1 MRRSILS
8 TVWMNC
14 QAFAVLLVCVT
25 GAFAQQSSGT
35 LRGRVTDEFGG
46 LIVGATVTVADQN
59 GVEKSATTDA
69 EGNYSFTSLPPGRY
83 TLHATAPGFAPFEN
97 TDVEVTAGRTV
108 PLNITLNVAIE
119 QAEVTITAEAP
130 ISTEPE
136 NNAGALVLRG
146 DALNA
151 LPDDPDDLADALQAL
166 AGPSAG
172 LSGGSTYIDGFSGG
186 RLPPKES
193 IREIRINRNPF
204 SAEYDRLGYGRIE
217 IFTKPGTDKMRGEI
231 SFNFGDVRLNSR
243 NPFAPVRAP
252 YQLRRYGGN
261 LSGPLSTKR
270 ASFFIDV
277 ERREVDDNSTIRAIV
292 LDPSFNIV
300 PLSQVVQSPSRRTT
314 FSPRLDYQLNQN
326 NTFVARYTYARST
339 SENAGV
345 GDFNLLSRAYDTA
358 SDEHTLQLTET
369 ALINQKI
376 INETRFQY
384 IRRQSDQV
392 SQNSAVII
400 RVSEAFTGGGS
411 QVGFSSNRDDRYELQ
426 NFTSWST
433 GSHSLKAGIRIRGV
447 SIDDVSPQNF
457 SGTFTFSGG
466 RVPQL
471 DANNQIVNDPATGL
485 PLLVQITSIERYRR
499 TLLLKDRGFSA
510 AEIRLRGGGATQF
523 SITGGNPEA
532 RVSQVDYSPFVQDDW
547 RLRPNFTLSL
557 GLRYE
562 GQTNIHDRTNFAPR
576 VAFAWSPGTPAQG
589 RQQKMVIRGG
599 FGFFYDRIQE
609 NLTLQ
614 TIRFNGVNRQQFV
627 VSVNQPNG
635 PAILDRFPN
644 APSVAELTAFN
655 VPQTIRRTDPSL
667 RAPYTMETAFSVE
680 RQLPHN
686 VTLSVSYI
694 GARSLHVLRSR
705 NINAP
710 FPTSGVRPFGNVGNI
725 FEYESSGRFNQNQL
739 IVNFNNRLSPKF
751 SLFGNYVLNYA
762 NGDTDGVNTFPA
774 NQYDLRGEYGRSSID
789 VRHRFSLGGS
799 MSGLPWKI
807 RLNPFIIANSGR
819 PFNITTGRDTNG
831 DTLFTERPALA
842 TDPSKPGVITT
853 RFGTFDQNPTADQLI
868 IPRNFGTGPGFFTI
882 NLRISRAF
890 GFGPEIVATPRGGG
904 AGGARGGAGRGGG
917 GGGRGGG
924 GRGGGGRG
932 GGGGAGGGGGEGSD
946 GPARRYNLT
955 LSANVQNLLN
965 HTNLGTPIG
974 NLSSPLFGQSNTTSG
989 GFGAGGINQSAGNR
1003 RIELQARFTF

>member
-1 MRRSILS
+1 MRRSSLLS
-8 TVWMNC
+8 GWNLKC
-14 QAFAVLLVCVT
+14 QAFAVLLVCVSM
-25 GAFAQQSSGT
+25 AVAQQSSAT

-69 EGNYSFTSLPPGRY
+69 EGNYSFPSLPPGRY

-97 TDVEVTAGRTV
+97 TEVEVTAGRTV

-146 DALNA
+146 EALNA

-172 LSGGSTYIDGFSGG
+172 LNGGSTYIDGFSGG

-217 IFTKPGTDKMRGEI
+217 IFTKPGTDKMRGEV
-231 SFNFGDVRLNSR
+231 SFNFGDRVLNSR

-252 YQLRRYGGN
+252 YQSRRYGGN
-261 LSGPLSTKR
+261 LSGPLSAKR

-300 PLSQVVQSPSRRTT
+300 PLSQVVLSPSHRTT
-314 FSPRLDYQLNQN
+314 FSPRLDYQLNQS
-326 NTFVARYTYARST
+326 NTFVARYTYTRST

-345 GDFNLLSRAYDTA
+345 GDFNLLSRAYDT
-358 SDEHTLQLTET
+358 SNQEHTLQLTET

-384 IRRQSDQV
+384 IRRQTDQV
-392 SQNSAVII
+392 GQNSSVIT

-411 QVGFSSNRDDRYELQ
+411 QVGISSNREDRYELQ
-426 NFTSWST
+426 NFTSWSA
-433 GSHSLKAGIRIRGV
+433 GSHALKAGIRIRGV
-447 SIDDVSPQNF
+447 RIDDVSPQNF

-466 RVPQL
+466 QAPQL
-471 DANNQIVNDPATGL
+471 DANNQIVINPATGL
-485 PLLVQITSIERYRR
+485 PLIVQITSIERYRR
-499 TLLLKDRGFSA
+499 TLLLSDRGFSA
-510 AEIRLRGGGATQF
+510 AETRLRGGGATQF
-523 SITGGNPEA
+523 SIAGGNPEA
-532 RVSQVDYSPFVQDDW
+532 KVSQTDYSPFIQDDW

-599 FGFFYDRIQE
+599 FGFFYDRFQE

-614 TIRFNGVNRQQFV
+614 TNRFNGVNRQQFV

-635 PAILDRFPN
+635 AAILDRFPN

-667 RAPYTMETAFSVE
+667 RAPYTMETSFSVE

-686 VTLSVSYI
+686 VTLSINYI
-694 GARSLHVLRSR
+694 GARTLHVLRSR

-710 FPTSGVRPFGNVGNI
+710 LPSSVVRPFGNVGNI

-762 NGDTDGVNTFPA
+762 HGDTDGVNTFPA

-789 VRHRFSLGGS
+789 VRHRFTLGGS
-799 MSGLPWKI
+799 ISGLPWKI
-807 RLNPFIIANSGR
+807 RLNPLIIANSGR
-819 PFNITTGRDTNG
+819 PFNITTGRDSNG
-831 DTLFTERPALA
+831 DTLFTERPAFA

-868 IPRNFGTGPGFFTI
+868 IPRNFATGPGFFTVT
-882 NLRISRAF
+882 LRISRTF

-904 AGGARGGAGRGGG
+904 GGGARGGAGRGGG

-924 GRGGGGRG
+924 RGG
-932 GGGGAGGGGGEGSD
+932 
-946 GPARRYNLT
+946 RR
-955 LSANVQNLLN
+955 
-965 HTNLGTPIG
+965 
-974 NLSSPLFGQSNTTSG
+974 
-989 GFGAGGINQSAGNR
+989 
-1003 RIELQARFTF
+1003 

>member
-1 MRRSILS
+1 LTAKCNLI
-8 TVWMNC
+8 
-14 QAFAVLLVCVT
+14 AVLLLCVSFA
-25 GAFAQQSSGT
+25 GAQQSSGT
-35 LRGRVTDEFGG
+35 LRGKVADEFGG
-46 LIVGATVTVADQN
+46 LIVGATITVADQH
-59 GVEKSATTDA
+59 GVEKTATTDA
-69 EGNYSFTSLPPGRY
+69 EGNYSFPSLPPGRY
-83 TLHATAPGFAPFEN
+83 AFHATAPGFATFEN
-97 TDVEVTAGRTV
+97 PAVEVNAGRTV
-108 PLNITLNVAIE
+108 PLNVTLNVSIE
-119 QAEVTITAEAP
+119 QTEVTVTAEAP
-130 ISTEPE
+130 INTEPE

-146 DALNA
+146 EALDA

-172 LSGGSTYIDGFSGG
+172 LNGGSTYIDGFSSG

-217 IFTKPGTDKMRGEI
+217 IFTKPGTDKMRGEV

-243 NPFAPVRAP
+243 NPFAPIRAP

-261 LSGPLSTKR
+261 LSGPISRKK

-277 ERREVDDNSTIRAIV
+277 ERREVSDNSTIRAII
-292 LDPSFNIV
+292 LDPAFNIV
-300 PLSQVVQSPSRRTT
+300 TFSQVVQSPSRRTT
-314 FSPRLDYQLNQN
+314 FSPRLDYQLNEN
-326 NTFVARYTYARST
+326 NTFVARYTYTRST
-339 SENAGV
+339 NQNAGV
-345 GDFNLLSRAYDTA
+345 GDFNLLSRAYE
-358 SDEHTLQLTET
+358 SSNREHTLQLTET

-384 IRRQSDQV
+384 IRRSSSQE
-392 SQNSAVII
+392 SQNASVIT

-411 QVGFSSNRDDRYELQ
+411 QVGLSANRDVRFELQ
-426 NFTSWST
+426 NFTSWAA
-433 GSHSLKAGIRIRGV
+433 GSHSLKAGLRIRSI

-471 DANNQIVNDPATGL
+471 DANNQIVSDPATGL
-485 PLLVQITSIERYRR
+485 PLMVQVTSIERYRR
-499 TLLLKDRGFSA
+499 TLLLRSLGYSA

-532 RVSQVDYSPFVQDDW
+532 SVSQIDYSPFVQDDW

-562 GQTNIHDRTNFAPR
+562 GQTNIHDLSNFAPR
-576 VAFAWSPGTPAQG
+576 AAFAWSPGTPAQG
-589 RQQKMVIRGG
+589 RQQQMVIRGG
-599 FGFFYDRIQE
+599 FGFFYDRVGE

-614 TIRFNGVNRQQFV
+614 AHRFNGSNRQQFV
-627 VSVNQPNG
+627 VSASQANG
-635 PAILDRFPN
+635 AAFLDLFPV
-644 APSVAELTAFN
+644 APTVTELTAFN
-655 VPQTIRRTDPSL
+655 VPQTVRRVAPNL
-667 RAPYTMETAFSVE
+667 RAPYTMETALSVE

-686 VTLSVSYI
+686 VTVSVSYI
-694 GARSLHVLRSR
+694 GSRTLHVLRSR

-710 FPTSGVRPFGNVGNI
+710 LPGSLIRPLGNVGNI
-725 FEYESSGRFNQNQL
+725 FQYESSGRFNQNQL
-739 IVNFNNRLSPKF
+739 IVNFNNRLSPRL

-774 NQYDLRGEYGRSSID
+774 NQYDMTGEYGRSSID
-789 VRHRFSLGGS
+789 VRHRLSLGGS
-799 MSGLPWKI
+799 ITVPGNI

-819 PFNITTGRDTNG
+819 PFNITTGRDSNG

-842 TDPSKPGVITT
+842 TDLAKSGVITT
-853 RFGTFDQNPTADQLI
+853 RFGAFDQNPTADQVI
-868 IPRNFGTGPGFFTI
+868 IPRNFGTGPGFYSV

-890 GFGPEIVATPRGGG
+890 GFGPEIVATPRGGA
-904 AGGARGGAGRGGG
+904 AGRGGAGRGGARGGG

-924 GRGGGGRG
+924 RGGGG
-932 GGGGAGGGGGEGSD
+932 GGGGGEGSS
-946 GPARRYNLT
+946 GTSRRYNLN
-955 LSANVQNLLN
+955 LSVNAQNLLN

-989 GFGAGGINQSAGNR
+989 GFGGGGINQSAGNR

>member
-1 MRRSILS
+1 MWGIKLQ
-8 TVWMNC
+8 TT
-14 QAFAVLLVCVT
+14 FAVLLACVSM
-25 GAFAQQSSGT
+25 AFAQQSSGT
-35 LRGRVTDEFGG
+35 LRGKVADEFGG
-46 LIVGATVTVADQN
+46 LIVGSTVTVADQN
-59 GVEKSATTDA
+59 GVEKSTTTDA
-69 EGNYSFTSLPPGRY
+69 DGNYSFPSLPPGRY
-83 TLHATAPGFAPFEN
+83 TLHASAPGFAPFEN
-97 TDVEVTAGRTV
+97 TEVEVTAGRTV
-108 PLNITLNVAIE
+108 PLNITLSVAIE

-146 DALNA
+146 EALNA

-217 IFTKPGTDKMRGEI
+217 IFTKPGTDKMRGEV
-231 SFNFGDVRLNSR
+231 SFNFGDGRLNSR

-252 YQLRRYGGN
+252 FQSRRYGGN
-261 LSGPLSTKR
+261 LSGPISAKR

-277 ERREVDDNSTIRAIV
+277 ERREVSDNSTIRAVI
-292 LDPSFNIV
+292 LDPLFNIV
-300 PLSQVVQSPSRRTT
+300 PFSQVVPAPSRRTT
-314 FSPRLDYQLNQN
+314 ISPRLDYQLNEN
-326 NTFVARYTYARST
+326 NTFVARYTYTRST
-339 SENAGV
+339 SDNAGV
-345 GDFNLLSRAYDTA
+345 GDFNLLSRAYD
-358 SDEHTLQLTET
+358 SSNQEHTLQLTET

-384 IRRQSDQV
+384 IRRRSDQT
-392 SQNSAVII
+392 SQNASVII

-411 QVGFSSNRDDRYELQ
+411 QVGFSSNLDERYELQ
-426 NFTSWST
+426 NFTSWSE
-433 GSHSLKAGIRIRGV
+433 GPHSLKAGIRIRGV

-499 TLLLKDRGFSA
+499 TLLLRDRGFSPV
-510 AEIRLRGGGATQF
+510 ETRLRGGGATQF

-532 RVSQVDYSPFVQDDW
+532 TVSQTDYSPFVQDDW

-562 GQTNIHDRTNFAPR
+562 GQTNIHDLTNFAPR
-576 VAFAWSPGTPAQG
+576 VAFAWSPGVAAQG
-589 RQQKMVIRGG
+589 RQQNMVIRGG
-599 FGFFYDRIQE
+599 FGFFYDRFSE

-614 TIRFNGVNRQQFV
+614 ATRFNGVNRQQFV
-627 VSVNQPNG
+627 VSANQANG
-635 PAILDRFPN
+635 PAILDRFPV

-655 VPQTIRRTDPSL
+655 VPQTIRRVAPDL

-686 VTLSVSYI
+686 VTVSLSYI
-694 GARSLHVLRSR
+694 GARTVHVLRSR

-710 FPTSGVRPFGNVGNI
+710 VPPGNVRPFASLGNI
-725 FEYESSGRFNQNQL
+725 FQYESSGRFNQNQL
-739 IVNFNNRLSPKF
+739 ILNFNNRLSRKL

-762 NGDTDGVNTFPA
+762 NGDTDGVNTFPV
-774 NQYDLRGEYGRSSID
+774 NQYDLSTEYGRSAID
-789 VRHRFSLGGS
+789 VRHRLSLGGS
-799 MSGLPWKI
+799 VSGLPWKL
-807 RLNPFIIANSGR
+807 RMNPFIIANSGR
-819 PFNITTGRDTNG
+819 PFNITTGRDANG
-831 DTLFTERPALA
+831 DTLFTERPSLA
-842 TDPSKPGVITT
+842 TDPTRPGVIVT
-853 RFGTFDQNPTADQLI
+853 RFGTFDQNPTPDQAI
-868 IPRNFGTGPGFFTI
+868 IPRNFATGPGFFTV
-882 NLRISRAF
+882 NLRIGRSF
-890 GFGPEIVATPRGGG
+890 GFGPEIVVTPRGGG
-904 AGGARGGAGRGGG
+904 AGTRGGGAGGRGGGGRGGG

-924 GRGGGGRG
+924 GGGRG
-932 GGGGAGGGGGEGSD
+932 GGGGGGEGSD
-946 GPARRYNLT
+946 GPARRYNLN
-955 LSANVQNLLN
+955 LSVNVQNLLN

-974 NLSSPLFGQSNTTSG
+974 NLSSTLFGQSNTTSG

>member
-1 MRRSILS
+1 MRRPSLLS
-8 TVWMNC
+8 VWIVKW
-14 QAFAVLLVCVT
+14 QAFAMLLACVSI
-25 GAFAQQSSGT
+25 AFAQQSSGT
-35 LRGRVTDEFGG
+35 LRGRVADEFGG

-69 EGNYSFTSLPPGRY
+69 EGNYSFPSLPPGRY
-83 TLHATAPGFAPFEN
+83 TLHASAPGFALFEN
-97 TDVEVTAGRTV
+97 TEVEVAAGRTV
-108 PLNITLNVAIE
+108 PFNITLSVAIE

-136 NNAGALVLRG
+136 NNAGAMVLRG
-146 DALNA
+146 EALNS

-217 IFTKPGTDKMRGEI
+217 IFTKPGTDKMRGEL
-231 SFNFGDVRLNSR
+231 SFNFGDKRLNSR
-243 NPFAPVRAP
+243 NPFATVRAP
-252 YQLRRYGGN
+252 FQMRRYGGN
-261 LSGPLSTKR
+261 LSGPISAKR

-277 ERREVDDNSTIRAIV
+277 ERREVSDNSTIRAII

-314 FSPRLDYQLNQN
+314 ISPRLDYQLNEN
-326 NTFVARYTYARST
+326 NTFVARYTYTRST
-339 SENAGV
+339 VENAGV
-345 GDFNLLSRAYDTA
+345 GDFNLLSRAYDT
-358 SDEHTLQLTET
+358 SNQEHTLQLTET

-392 SQNSAVII
+392 SQNSSVIT

-426 NFTSWST
+426 NFTSWSA
-433 GSHSLKAGIRIRGV
+433 GQHSLKAGIRIRRF

-471 DANNQIVNDPATGL
+471 DANNQIVNDPVTGL
-485 PLLVQITSIERYRR
+485 QLTEQLTSIERYRR
-499 TLLLKDRGFSA
+499 TLLLRDRGFSA

-532 RVSQVDYSPFVQDDW
+532 EVSQIDYSPFLQDDW
-547 RLRPNFTLSL
+547 RVRPNFTLSL

-562 GQTNIHDRTNFAPR
+562 GQTNIHDRANFAPR
-576 VAFAWSPGTPAQG
+576 IAFAWSPGTVAQG

-599 FGFFYDRIQE
+599 FGIFYDRFGE

-614 TIRFNGVNRQQFV
+614 ANRFNGANRQQFV
-627 VSVNQPNG
+627 VSANQANG
-635 PAILDRFPN
+635 PAILDRFPI
-644 APSVAELTAFN
+644 APTVAELTAFN
-655 VPQTIRRTDPSL
+655 VPQTIRRVAPNL
-667 RAPYTMETAFSVE
+667 RAPYTMETAWSVE

-686 VTLSVSYI
+686 VTVSVSYI
-694 GARSLHVLRSR
+694 GARTLHVLRSR

-710 FPTSGVRPFGNVGNI
+710 FPGSTVRPFGNVGNI
-725 FEYESSGRFNQNQL
+725 FQYESSGRFNQNQL
-739 IVNFNNRLSPKF
+739 IVNFNNRLSPKL

-774 NQYDLRGEYGRSSID
+774 NQYDLSREYGRSSID
-789 VRHRFSLGGS
+789 VRHRVTLGGS
-799 MSGLPWKI
+799 ISGLPWKI
-807 RLNPFIIANSGR
+807 RLNPLIIANSGR
-819 PFNITTGRDTNG
+819 PFNITTGRDANG
-831 DTLFTERPALA
+831 DTLFTERPALV

-868 IPRNFGTGPGFFTI
+868 IPRNFATGPGFFTVT
-882 NLRISRAF
+882 LRMSRAF
-890 GFGPEIVATPRGGG
+890 GFGPEVVATPRGG
-904 AGGARGGAGRGGG
+904 ASGGARGGAGRGGG

-924 GRGGGGRG
+924 GGGRG
-932 GGGGAGGGGGEGSD
+932 GGGGGGEGSD
-946 GPARRYNLT
+946 GAARRYNLM
-955 LSANVQNLLN
+955 LSVNVQNLLN

-989 GFGAGGINQSAGNR
+989 GFGAGSINQSAGNR

>member
-1 MRRSILS
+1 MKL
-8 TVWMNC
+8 
-14 QAFAVLLVCVT
+14 QAFAVLLVCLSM
-25 GAFAQQSSGT
+25 ALAQQSSGT
-35 LRGRVTDEFGG
+35 LRGKIADEFGG
-46 LIVGATVTVADQN
+46 LIVGATVTAADQN
-59 GVEKSATTDA
+59 GVEKTTTTDA
-69 EGNYSFTSLPPGRY
+69 EGNYSFPSLPPGRY
-83 TLHATAPGFAPFEN
+83 TLHASAPGFAPFEN
-97 TDVEVTAGRTV
+97 TEIEVTAGRTV
-108 PLNITLNVAIE
+108 PLNITLSVAIE
-119 QAEVTITAEAP
+119 QSEVTITAEAP

-146 DALNA
+146 EALNA

-172 LSGGSTYIDGFSGG
+172 LNGGSTYIDGFSGG

-204 SAEYDRLGYGRIE
+204 SAEYDRLGFGRIE
-217 IFTKPGTDKMRGEI
+217 IFTKPGTDKMRGEV
-231 SFNFGDVRLNSR
+231 SSNFGDGRLNSR

-252 YQLRRYGGN
+252 FQLRRYGGN
-261 LSGPLSTKR
+261 LSGPLSAKR

-277 ERREVDDNSTIRAIV
+277 ERREVSDNSTIRAVI
-292 LDPSFNIV
+292 LDPLFNLV
-300 PLSQVVQSPSRRTT
+300 PFSQVVQSPSRRTT
-314 FSPRLDYQLNQN
+314 VSPRLDYQLNEN
-326 NTFVARYTYARST
+326 NTFVARYTYTRST

-345 GDFNLLSRAYDTA
+345 GDFNLLSRAYD
-358 SDEHTLQLTET
+358 SSNQEHTLQLTET

-384 IRRQSDQV
+384 IRRQSDQL
-392 SQNSAVII
+392 SQNSSVIV
-400 RVSEAFTGGGS
+400 RVSDAFTGGGS

-426 NFTSWST
+426 NFTSWSMNQ
-433 GSHSLKAGIRIRGV
+433 HSLKAGIRIRGV
-447 SIDDVSPQNF
+447 KIDDVSPQNF

-499 TLLLKDRGFSA
+499 TLLLRGRGFSA
-510 AEIRLRGGGATQF
+510 AETRLRGGGATQF

-532 RVSQVDYSPFVQDDW
+532 EVSQTDYSPFIQDDW

-562 GQTNIHDRTNFAPR
+562 AQTNIHDLTNFAPR
-576 VAFAWSPGTPAQG
+576 VAFAWSPGAVAQG
-589 RQQKMVIRGG
+589 RQQNMVIRGG
-599 FGFFYDRIQE
+599 FGIFYDRFGE

-614 TIRFNGVNRQQFV
+614 AIRFNGVNRQQFV
-627 VSVNQPNG
+627 VSANQANG
-635 PAILDRFPN
+635 PAILDRFPV

-655 VPQTIRRTDPSL
+655 VPQTIRRVAPDL

-686 VTLSVSYI
+686 VTVSVSYI
-694 GARSLHVLRSR
+694 GARTLHVLRSR

-710 FPTSGVRPFGNVGNI
+710 VPPAIIVRPLPNVGNI
-725 FEYESSGRFNQNQL
+725 FQYESSGRFNQHQL
-739 IVNFNNRLSPKF
+739 ILNFNNRLSPKF

-762 NGDTDGVNTFPA
+762 KGDTDGVNTFPV
-774 NQYDLRGEYGRSSID
+774 NQYDLSTEYGRSAID
-789 VRHRFSLGGS
+789 VRHRLSLGGS
-799 MSGLPWKI
+799 ISGLPWKL

-819 PFNITTGRDTNG
+819 PFNITTGRDANG
-831 DTLFTERPALA
+831 DTLFTDRPALA
-842 TDPSKPGVITT
+842 TDTSKPGVIVT
-853 RFGTFDQNPTADQLI
+853 RFGTFDQNPTPDQAI
-868 IPRNFGTGPGFFTI
+868 IPRNFATGPGFFTV
-882 NLRISRAF
+882 NLRIGRAF
-890 GFGPEIVATPRGGG
+890 GFGPEIVVTPRGG
-904 AGGARGGAGRGGG
+904 AGGARRGVGGGRGGG

-932 GGGGAGGGGGEGSD
+932 GAGGGEGSD
-946 GPARRYNLT
+946 GPARRYNLN
-955 LSANVQNLLN
+955 LSVNVQNLLN